1 MTICSHVLDRMA
13 GRSGGRERSARR
25 RAFMFVQTEVSR
37 PAKLRRKFESDG
49 GVPQ

>member
-1 MTICSHVLDRMA
+1 MSLIEWRGVAAVASEAL
-13 GRSGGRERSARR
+13 GG

-37 PAKLRRKFESDG
+37 PAKLRRKFESNG